1 MYLILVLAA
10 GNRFFT
16 AAACLGFLREPCLL
30 PVGKRLV
37 RCCLDRGGVR
47 AALLFEEVEQRGL

>member
-10 GNRFFT
+10 GDRFF
-16 AAACLGFLREPCLL
+16 AATTCIGLLREPCLL

-37 RCCLDRGGVR
+37 RRSFGGVR